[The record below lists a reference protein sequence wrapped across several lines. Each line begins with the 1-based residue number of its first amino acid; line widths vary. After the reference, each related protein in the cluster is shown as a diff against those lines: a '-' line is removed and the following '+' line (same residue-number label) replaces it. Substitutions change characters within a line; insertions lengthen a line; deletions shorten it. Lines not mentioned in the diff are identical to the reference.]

1 MTKKSVIWLSI
12 ILFVAVLTGVLFG
25 FVFCLRNQTVK
36 ILGDSPILPT
46 KEKII
51 ETANL
56 KNGSSIFML
65 DKETATHNIET
76 TYPYVKVIQIK
87 TTNLTSV
94 EIVVRARHQMYYAEF
109 NDNYYILD
117 EDLKVLTIN
126 MPEESIPAVEPTNL
140 TKIEKDVLNISIN
153 TKAGDFVGSVYQSQ
167 IAYELY
173 NSMINTVT
181 KIENEGTEEEKRVY
195 FTRDDVKD
203 MIRLVEFEEFNTF
216 SKIIIT
222 TKHGVKLDIEK
233 PTSELTKKI
242 NICFSTIE
250 SFLSSEEQETK
261 QKAESGTIKIYYD
274 LNGEQ
279 KIIYIPETTSN
290 D

>member
-12 ILFVAVLTGVLFG
+12 ILFIVVLTGILFG

-46 KEKII
+46 KEKIL

-76 TYPYVKVIQIK
+76 TYPYIKVIQIK

-109 NDNYYILD
+109 NDNYYIID

-126 MPEESIPAVEPTNL
+126 MPEESIPAVEPTDL
-140 TKIEKDVLNISIN
+140 TKIEKDVLNISTN
-153 TKAGDFVGSVYQSQ
+153 TKAGDFVGTAYQSQ
-167 IAYELY
+167 VAYDLY
-173 NSMINTVT
+173 NAMINAVT
-181 KIENEGTEEEKRVY
+181 KIENEGTEEEKEVY

-203 MIRLVEFEEFNTF
+203 MLRLVEFEEFNTF
-216 SKIIIT
+216 NKIIIT
-222 TKHGVKLDIEK
+222 TKHGVKLDIEN

-250 SFLSSEEQETK
+250 GFLSSEEPETK

-279 KIIYIPETTSN
+279 KIIYIAETVSE
-290 D
+290 

>member
-1 MTKKSVIWLSI
+1 MTKKSIIWLSI
-12 ILFVAVLTGVLFG
+12 IIFVLVLTGVLFG

-46 KEKII
+46 KEKIL
-51 ETANL
+51 ETASL

-65 DKETATHNIET
+65 DKEKATNNIET
-76 TYPYVKVIQIK
+76 TYPYVKVVQIK

-109 NDNYYILD
+109 NDNFYILD
-117 EDLKVLTIN
+117 EELKVLTIN
-126 MPEESIPAVEPTNL
+126 LPEESIPAVEPINL
-140 TKIEKDVLNISIN
+140 IKIEKDVLNITIN
-153 TKAGDFVGSVYQSQ
+153 TKAGDFVGSAYQTQ
-167 IAYELY
+167 VAYDLY
-173 NSMINTVT
+173 NAMINTVT
-181 KIENEGTEEEKRVY
+181 KVENEGSAEENEVY

-203 MIRLVEFEEFNTF
+203 MLRLVEFEEYNTF

-233 PTSELTKKI
+233 PTNELTKKI

-261 QKAESGTIKIYYD
+261 EKAESGTIKIYYD

-279 KIIYIPETTSN
+279 KIIYIPESVSV
-290 D
+290 

>member
-1 MTKKSVIWLSI
+1 LSI
-12 ILFVAVLTGVLFG
+12 ILIIGAIIGVLFG
-25 FVFCLRNQTVK
+25 AVFCLRTQTVK
-36 ILGDSPILPT
+36 FMGDSPILPS
-46 KEKII
+46 KEQII
-51 ETANL
+51 KTANL

-65 DKETATHNIET
+65 DKETATNNIEK

-87 TTNLTSV
+87 TTKLTSV
-94 EIVVRARHQMYYAEF
+94 EFIIRARHQMYYAEF
-109 NDNYYILD
+109 NDNFYIFD

-140 TKIEKDVLNISIN
+140 TKIEKDILNMTIN
-153 TKAGDFVGSVYQSQ
+153 TKAGDFVGNAYQSKV
-167 IAYELY
+167 AHDLY
-173 NSMINTVT
+173 NAMINTVT
-181 KIENEGTEEEKRVY
+181 KVENEGSAEEKRVY

-203 MIRLVEFEEFNTF
+203 MIRLVEFEDYKTF

-250 SFLSSEEQETK
+250 SFLTSEEQSVKE
-261 QKAESGTIKIYYD
+261 KANSGTIKIYYD
-274 LNGEQ
+274 LDGNQ
-279 KIIYIPETTSN
+279 KCIYVPQT
-290 D
+290 

>member
-1 MTKKSVIWLSI
+1 MTKKSIIWLSI
-12 ILFVAVLTGVLFG
+12 ILFVLVLTGVLFG
-25 FVFCLRNQTVK
+25 FIFCLRNQNVK

-46 KEKII
+46 KEKIL

-65 DKETATHNIET
+65 DKEKAINNIET

-87 TTNLTSV
+87 TTNLTSI
-94 EIVVRARHQMYYAEF
+94 EIIVRARHQMYYTEF

-117 EDLKVLTIN
+117 EDLKVLTVN

-140 TKIEKDVLNISIN
+140 TQIEKDVLNISIN
-153 TKAGDFVGSVYQSQ
+153 TKAGDFVGTAYQSQ
-167 IAYELY
+167 VAYELY
-173 NSMINTVT
+173 NAMINTVT
-181 KIENEGTEEEKRVY
+181 KIENAGTTEEKEVY
-195 FTRDDVKD
+195 FTRDDVTD
-203 MIRLVEFEEFNTF
+203 MLKYVEFKKFNTF

-233 PTSELTKKI
+233 PTNELTKKI
-242 NICFSTIE
+242 NICFSTIA
-250 SFLSSEEQETK
+250 SFLSSDEAETK

-274 LNGEQ
+274 MDGNQ
-279 KIIYIPETTSN
+279 KCVYIPQV
-290 D
+290 